1 MDSLSFVFNLFLEN
15 MEGKKI
21 MMPKTLIRHKNAHH
35 TCDMCKLDFEADH
48 VIPRNSYLAPLYN
61 GSTLAIRV
69 RKDNQQKIIALDMCP
84 ECTEKLLELLDKH
97 FPRLNLED
105 EL

>member
-1 MDSLSFVFNLFLEN
+1 
-15 MEGKKI
+15 MEIGEKQMKFIAKPCKCDLCKI
-21 MMPKTLIRHKNAHH
+21 MFNADYAAISGNIFETVYASNDFKINIREKYE
-35 TCDMCKLDFEADH
+35 TKKLSLH
-48 VIPRNSYLAPLYN
+48 I
-61 GSTLAIRV
+61 
-69 RKDNQQKIIALDMCP
+69 CP

>member
-1 MDSLSFVFNLFLEN
+1 MITCDFCKKKYEAVHNNVYDSNILTLSIGN
-15 MEGKKI
+15 EGKLKYI
-21 MMPKTLIRHKNAHH
+21 SKFI
-35 TCDMCKLDFEADH
+35 
-48 VIPRNSYLAPLYN
+48 
-61 GSTLAIRV
+61 
-69 RKDNQQKIIALDMCP
+69 CP

>member
-1 MDSLSFVFNLFLEN
+1 MHTCEFCKKKYEVVHKGINDSSILTLSIGD
-15 MEGKKI
+15 EGKMKYI
-21 MMPKTLIRHKNAHH
+21 SK
-35 TCDMCKLDFEADH
+35 F
-48 VIPRNSYLAPLYN
+48 
-61 GSTLAIRV
+61 
-69 RKDNQQKIIALDMCP
+69 MCP

>member
-1 MDSLSFVFNLFLEN
+1 MDYITKPIRCDLCKVTFNADFKYFKDITYRPLDIGYAGNDICINLRKK
-15 MEGKKI
+15 GKRI
-21 MMPKTLIRHKNAHH
+21 TLN
-35 TCDMCKLDFEADH
+35 
-48 VIPRNSYLAPLYN
+48 
-61 GSTLAIRV
+61 
-69 RKDNQQKIIALDMCP
+69 MCP

>member
-1 MDSLSFVFNLFLEN
+1 M
-15 MEGKKI
+15 G
-21 MMPKTLIRHKNAHH
+21 KTLGSIDEWSDQLKDAIRHDKIQH
-35 TCDMCKLDFEADH
+35 TCDMCKTKFVADH
-48 VIPRNSYLAPLYN
+48 IVFNHQLVHPIYDDSEL
-61 GSTLAIRV
+61 RV
-69 RKDNQQKIIALDMCP
+69 DLRKDNIKASILLKMCP